1 MASESAN
8 KNAQKAVDDM
18 QGDAARLAQAESAIK
33 TMLNRVKKETG
44 EVEKAVEDLKKA
56 EAEIDK
62 DFILKLKRGGLPKQA
77 ALIGLLLFSVR
88 SIGDTV
94 ISFTDETHL
103 AAALIQGGI
112 ALFCAA
118 FLFLV

>member
-1 MASESAN
+1 MASESAE

-18 QGDAARLAQAESAIK
+18 QGDAARLAQAERAIK
-33 TMLNRVKKETG
+33 TMLTRVKKETG

-94 ISFTDETHL
+94 VSFSDETHL
-103 AAALIQGGI
+103 PAALIQGGI
-112 ALFCAA
+112 ALVCAA
-118 FLFLV
+118 YLFLV